1 MHVFRLADI
10 LQNTLTHSP
19 TLTHSLT
26 HSLRH
31 NVYNTKGDIVWPIFP
46 ASTFSVFSTL
56 CQHKD
61 LLLYKKHW
69 LPQHQRIISV
79 ISLVSWG
86 KVPGYQFLCCVLSIL
101 KSEASFHTTISD
113 FLCWVLSNS
122 LRLSVVFS
130 PTVGGFLL
138 CSLQQSEAFCCVPSN
153 SRRLSVVFSPTVGGF
168 LWLVPS
174 IHSKASLS
182 CLLHARAVHF
192 LLWFLFQQWEASR
205 DARKYDNALTFSIV
219 LITLFDWFGFP
230 DAEC

>member
-46 ASTFSVFSTL
+46 ASTFSVLSTL

-61 LLLYKKHW
+61 LLLDKKHW
-69 LPQHQRIISV
+69 LPKHQRIISV

-138 CSLQQSEAFCCVPSN
+138 CSPLQSEAFSGWFP
-153 SRRLSVVFSPTVGGF
+153 RYIQRLLSPVFSILERYTFSCGF
-168 LWLVPS
+168 SSSSGRLRGTRGS
-174 IHSKASLS
+174 MTMRSLS
-182 CLLHARAVHF
+182 LSSSSHCLIGLDSQMLNV
-192 LLWFLFQQWEASR
+192 SG
-205 DARKYDNALTFSIV
+205 I
-219 LITLFDWFGFP
+219 
-230 DAEC
+230 